1 MSNMLMTLRCFVP
14 QLMEVESSTEG
25 NTTQKLIVL
34 GVVFVAFVVIF
45 ILVSKKNEK
54 EKIIER
60 RRLLCKKLRIF

>member
-45 ILVSKKNEK
+45 ILVSKKM
-54 EKIIER
+54 
-60 RRLLCKKLRIF
+60 KKKK